1 MRNKDYH
8 FLKNLCFQ
16 VQYIH
21 IKAVD
26 TNILMCECT
35 ITTSSSVTDY
45 NIAGCCPTPV
55 PLWQNLAMTR

>member
-1 MRNKDYH
+1 MTYH
-8 FLKNLCFQ
+8 VIFNEKQRLTFFKNLCFQ
-16 VQYIH
+16 VQYLH

-45 NIAGCCPTPV
+45 NIAG
-55 PLWQNLAMTR
+55 

>member
-1 MRNKDYH
+1 MTYIMSFLMRNKDYH

-16 VQYIH
+16 VQYLH

-45 NIAGCCPTPV
+45 NIAG
-55 PLWQNLAMTR
+55 